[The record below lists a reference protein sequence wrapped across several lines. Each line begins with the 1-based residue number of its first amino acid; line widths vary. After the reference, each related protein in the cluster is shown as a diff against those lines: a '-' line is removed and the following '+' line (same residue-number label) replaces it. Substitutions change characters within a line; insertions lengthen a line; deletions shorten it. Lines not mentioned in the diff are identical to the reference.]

1 MNEENKITPRI
12 QFKVSQEV
20 KDAIHQRAAAA
31 NLSVSDFLR
40 TAALSDDKVVFLN
53 ESGSIAKALTEINI
67 NLDRALRGREITTD
81 VEKELLD
88 KLSDLYDIFYEVLD
102 KISNINNLDNL
113 LEV

>member
-53 ESGSIAKALTEINI
+53 ESGSIAKALTEINYRI
-67 NLDRALRGREITTD
+67 LQNESVISYQIVEMPPRKTRAI
-81 VEKELLD
+81 
-88 KLSDLYDIFYEVLD
+88 
-102 KISNINNLDNL
+102 
-113 LEV
+113 